1 MCGPKVPSAESVDRN
16 VNVSLTDGTAKADRI
31 DKEKWR
37 L

>member
-1 MCGPKVPSAESVDRN
+1 MYGSRVPSAGHVDRN
-16 VNVSLTDGTAKADRI
+16 VNVSLMAGTAMADRI

>member
-1 MCGPKVPSAESVDRN
+1 MYGPKVPSAEHVDRN
-16 VNVSLTDGTAKADRI
+16 VNVSLMEGTAKADRI